1 MLQKFLENISDS
13 SHYYSF
19 MNQCFRGFGY
29 YAYHS
34 KALAKLSPENR
45 DLFLSTYQES
55 LGLSEL
61 NMSEQIDSYKNARAA
76 TLASLPGIPFDQN
89 PARLQ
94 ALSESFH
101 TLDLAIQNIG
111 ARYHPDN
118 LTGYIN
124 EECQKAIGSIRH
136 SDGTETKG
144 AIFQQYEED
153 IALIEATVTDPI
165 QKKNALATL
174 ASAHEAQIKALKE
187 GFQKNTS
194 SLHKAVEQERLR
206 VSTFAVLR
214 HESQE
219 MKKAFD
225 LAHLKGNTGSSTIS
239 LGGAGG
245 VFKDLDFDSLVG
257 YVGNN
262 FKTLTGRDL
271 SVVQTGDNPKTH
283 QFSLKLPNVST
294 FHKSTED
301 LFSLRSPFR
310 SWGYYSDPS
319 NRPMQDMLV
328 MATLLKLSGE
338 EKPYAQITGFKKNPD
353 MAMKLAQD
361 AFAAL
366 RMAGYPEDKI
376 KIIVNGKTYRA
387 SEKENNFDALFST
400 NPARRQE
407 VEQYISMHQKKEQP
421 GSADGMRE
429 EIEKERK
436 KFESPSPTSSTGAP
450 SLSSSSTTTPGG
462 GGGSTSS

>member
-1 MLQKFLENISDS
+1 MLQKFLETISDS

-55 LGLSEL
+55 LGLSNL
-61 NMSEQIDSYKNARAA
+61 NMSEHIDKYKNARAA
-76 TLASLPGIPFDQN
+76 TLASLPGLSFDEN
-89 PARLQ
+89 PKRLE
-94 ALSESFH
+94 ALSESFN
-101 TLDLAIQNIG
+101 TLDLAVQNIG

-118 LTGYIN
+118 LTGYID

-144 AIFQQYEED
+144 AILQQYEED
-153 IALIEATVTDPI
+153 VALVEASITDPV

-174 ASAHEAQIKALKE
+174 ASAHDAQIKALKE
-187 GFQKNTS
+187 GFKKNTS
-194 SLHKAVEQERLR
+194 SLHKAVEKERLR

-214 HESQE
+214 HENEE

-225 LAHLKGNTGSSTIS
+225 YAHLQGNKGNSTIS

-245 VFKDLDFDSLVG
+245 VFKDLDFDSLVS

-271 SVVQTGDNPKTH
+271 SVTQTGTNPATH

-294 FHKSTED
+294 FHKSRED
-301 LFSLRSPFR
+301 LFNLRSPFR

-338 EKPYAQITGFKKNPD
+338 EKPYIEISGFKKNPD

-361 AFAAL
+361 GFAAL

-376 KIIVNGKTYRA
+376 QIIVNGKVYSA
-387 SEKENNFDALFST
+387 SEKENNFNALFSA

-407 VEQYISMHQKKEQP
+407 VEQYISMHQKKQQP
-421 GSADGMRE
+421 GSADGMRA
-429 EIEKERK
+429 EIENERK
-436 KFESPSPTSSTGAP
+436 KFESPSTAAATPASK
-450 SLSSSSTTTPGG
+450 TTPGG
-462 GGGSTSS
+462 GSGPSSA